1 MLRTDEVLSTIRML
15 HAEHLDVRAV
25 TLALN
30 LNDCAG
36 SNPDQLVK
44 KVHNKILRYAGRL
57 VEICD
62 TVGAKYGIPVT
73 NKRIAISPASNLL
86 AGHGVPC
93 ALELAKCLDLAAKE
107 CRVDLVGGFTALVQ
121 KGISAGDRVLL
132 DALPDV
138 LSQTE
143 RVCASVNAASR
154 KAGINMDALR
164 ALGEIIPAVA
174 QADAANRGFAAA
186 KLVVF
191 ANIPEDNP
199 FMAGAYMGAG
209 EPEVTVNIGVSGP
222 GVVDSALK
230 RRIASAREQGKKLTL
245 TDLAEEIKLSSF
257 RVTRVGELIGR
268 EVAETL
274 GIPFGIVDLSLAPTP
289 TVGDS
294 IGEILKTL
302 GLARIGAP
310 GSTAAIAMLND
321 AVKKGGLFASSSV
334 GGLSGAFIPVSEDA
348 ALADAVEQKHLVLE
362 KLEAMTSVC
371 SVGLDMI
378 LIPGDT
384 PPATIAAIIA
394 DEMAIGVINN
404 KTTAARL
411 VPVPGAKAG
420 DKVNFGGLFGHSPVL
435 EVRNVGV
442 SEEFVQFGG
451 RIPAPLQS
459 LGN

>member
-378 LIPGDT
+378 LIPGNT

>member
-1 MLRTDEVLSTIRML
+1 MLETNEVLSTVRML
-15 HAEHLDVRAV
+15 NSEHLDVRAV

-30 LNDCAG
+30 INDCAA
-36 SNPDQLVK
+36 PDVELMCR
-44 KVHNKILRYAGRL
+44 KVQHKILSRASRL
-57 VEICD
+57 VDTCDEIGD
-62 TVGAKYGIPVT
+62 KYGIPVT
-73 NKRIAISPASNLL
+73 NKRIAISPASFLL
-86 AGHGVPC
+86 AGHGHAA
-93 ALELAKCLDLAAKE
+93 ALRLAQTLDDVAQT
-107 CRVDLVGGFTALVQ
+107 CRVDFVGGFTALVH
-121 KGISAGDRVLL
+121 KGISDGAQVLI
-132 DALPDV
+132 DSLPEV
-138 LSQTE
+138 LSKTR

-164 ALGEIIPAVA
+164 LLGQIIPKIA
-174 QADAANRGFAAA
+174 QMDAAQNGFAAA

-191 ANIPEDNP
+191 SNIPEDNP

-209 EPEVTVNIGVSGP
+209 EPEAAINIGVSGP
-222 GVVDSALK
+222 GVVDSALR
-230 RRIASAREQGKKLTL
+230 RRIDSAKKTNKRLTL

-268 EVAETL
+268 EVAERLNTS
-274 GIPFGIVDLSLAPTP
+274 FGIVDLSLAPTP

-302 GLARIGAP
+302 GLARVGAP

-348 ALADAVEQKHLVLE
+348 TLADAVARGHLVLE

-384 PPATIAAIIA
+384 PSETIAAIMA
-394 DEMAIGVINN
+394 DELAIGVINN
-404 KTTAARL
+404 KTTATRL
-411 VPVPGAKAG
+411 VPVPGKKAG
-420 DKVNFGGLFGHSPVL
+420 ETVSFGGLFGASPIL
-435 EVRNVGV
+435 EVRNIGA
-442 SEEFVQFGG
+442 STEFVNFGG